1 MLSRVPVYL
10 LDGSSP
16 DADGVGVR
24 PGFEAL
30 FADFAFAD
38 SVGRFTRSFLA
49 SGSESHATSHP
60 VKSVDDEAL
69 ELALMFTLAGSSSND
84 VTAAHLIHAHLAS
97 IVERT
102 AHPDESASRRAK
114 SLLASTYRVA
124 SSLGRD
130 GRNGR
135 QSCDWLQRALR
146 RATVDAVIPNAM
158 VALVSACGAGSI
170 PDAAASACLE
180 AVARWRG
187 VEGRTRGERI
197 SPPAWNLVAT
207 DLSNLCVSLSR
218 EPGEGDGDRVDVTRV
233 ITARLSSL
241 AGVARGLAA
250 VAADAKSSE
259 EIAAAVSGSIVN
271 LEKVLRKLLTVT
283 PKVTDPP
290 LADSASTMD
299 ARAAG
304 WTAAAALL
312 SVRLVG
318 RDAVVGPPAAAG
330 RGGAPVRQHQ
340 GERGRPDDEGLG
352 SAELLALPRFAGD
365 DAEVRV
371 PRDLLRREDVPAL
384 GEALNSSS

>member
-38 SVGRFTRSFLA
+38 LAGRFTRSFLA

-84 VTAAHLIHAHLAS
+84 VTAAVIDAHLAS

-102 AHPDESASRRAK
+102 THPDESASRRAK

-135 QSCDWLQRALR
+135 PSCDWLQRALR

-187 VEGRTRGERI
+187 VE
-197 SPPAWNLVAT
+197 
-207 DLSNLCVSLSR
+207 D
-218 EPGEGDGDRVDVTRV
+218 EPGASESRRP
-233 ITARLSSL
+233 
-241 AGVARGLAA
+241 RGIWWRPTYPTCA
-250 VAADAKSSE
+250 
-259 EIAAAVSGSIVN
+259 
-271 LEKVLRKLLTVT
+271 
-283 PKVTDPP
+283 
-290 LADSASTMD
+290 SAS
-299 ARAAG
+299 AG
-304 WTAAAALL
+304 N
-312 SVRLVG
+312 
-318 RDAVVGPPAAAG
+318 PEAG
-330 RGGAPVRQHQ
+330 RAIASTSAASSR
-340 GERGRPDDEGLG
+340 RG
-352 SAELLALPRFAGD
+352 
-365 DAEVRV
+365 
-371 PRDLLRREDVPAL
+371 
-384 GEALNSSS
+384 